1 MEPLLNQLNERLT
14 LQTVDEHLQ
23 SLSYLSHKITI
34 DQASE
39 IESSNRLLVKES
51 DPVRPSKIIRDM
63 NKVDQYNRR
72 THEYLVW
79 ILECINELNPYDR
92 RILVEKYIYL
102 CDDEELENS
111 LGFTMRKIREDLKDA
126 KIRLAFIMGEEKFA

>member
-111 LGFTMRKIREDLKDA
+111 LGFSIRKIKEDLKQA

>member
-34 DQASE
+34 DQSSE
-39 IESSNRLLVKES
+39 IEASNRLLVKES